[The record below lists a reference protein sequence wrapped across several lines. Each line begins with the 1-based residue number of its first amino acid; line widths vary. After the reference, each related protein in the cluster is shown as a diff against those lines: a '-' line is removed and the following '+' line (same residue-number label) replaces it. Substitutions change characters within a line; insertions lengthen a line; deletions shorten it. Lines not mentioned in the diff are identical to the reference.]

1 MEGFGVVILE
11 ANKARIP
18 VVASNLE
25 RLQDVVQD
33 SCNGFKVAPLN
44 AHPFAQ
50 AIDDVLERKLPG
62 LSDAA

>member
-1 MEGFGVVILE
+1 MEGFGVVIVE
-11 ANKARIP
+11 TNKARTSVI
-18 VVASNLE
+18 ASDLKG
-25 RLQDVVQD
+25 LQDVVQD

-44 AHPFAQ
+44 AHLFAQ